1 MFDIFFSN
9 LPYFMK
15 GAVQTVWLALA
26 GVGFG
31 TIFGLILGVANA
43 SIGGGV
49 AKFINVYVFLIRGI
63 PVLVWMFLA
72 YYMLPQLGLIIG
84 DLYAVIGSLIL
95 YTGAFVSEIARGAV
109 LSVPKH
115 QIDSAKALGMNK
127 LNILRLVIIP
137 QAIKMSIPSLLNNSV
152 MMIKATAYVSVVG
165 VWELTY
171 AAREVVEQTFAAFQ
185 IFFGVMCIYFLICYP
200 LTIVA
205 RQLEKRYSYDH

>member
-1 MFDIFFSN
+1 MFDIFFAN

-31 TIFGLILGVANA
+31 TIFGLIIGVANA
-43 SIGGGV
+43 SMGGGV

-84 DLYAVIGSLIL
+84 DLFAVIGSLIL

-127 LNILRLVIIP
+127 FNILRLVIIP
-137 QAIKMSIPSLLNNSV
+137 QAMKMSIPSLLNNSV

-171 AAREVVEQTFAAFQ
+171 AAREVVERTLAAFQ

-205 RQLEKRYSYDH
+205 SQLEKRYSYEH

>member
-137 QAIKMSIPSLLNNSV
+137 QAMKMSIPSLLNNSV

-171 AAREVVEQTFAAFQ
+171 AAREVVERTLAAFQ

-205 RQLEKRYSYDH
+205 SQLEKRYSYEH

>member
-1 MFDIFFSN
+1 MFDIFFAN

-43 SIGGGV
+43 SMGGGV

-171 AAREVVEQTFAAFQ
+171 AAREVVERTLAAFQ

-205 RQLEKRYSYDH
+205 SQLEKRYSYEH

>member
-1 MFDIFFSN
+1 MFDIFFAN

-31 TIFGLILGVANA
+31 TIFGLLLGVANA
-43 SIGGGV
+43 SMGGGV

-84 DLYAVIGSLIL
+84 DLFAVIGSLIL

-127 LNILRLVIIP
+127 FNILRLVIIP
-137 QAIKMSIPSLLNNSV
+137 QAMKMSIPSLLNNSV

-171 AAREVVEQTFAAFQ
+171 AAREVVERTLAAFQ

-205 RQLEKRYSYDH
+205 SQLEKRYSYEH

>member
-137 QAIKMSIPSLLNNSV
+137 QAMKMSIPSLLNNSV

-171 AAREVVEQTFAAFQ
+171 AAREVVERTLAAFQ
-185 IFFGVMCIYFLICYP
+185 VFFGVMCIYFLICYP

-205 RQLEKRYSYDH
+205 SQLEKRYTYEH

>member
-1 MFDIFFSN
+1 MLDVFFSN

-43 SIGGGV
+43 SIGGLI

-84 DLYAVIGSLIL
+84 DLFAVIGSLIL

-115 QIDSAKALGMNK
+115 QIESAKALGMNK
-127 LNILRLVIIP
+127 FDILRLVIIP

-171 AAREVVEQTFAAFQ
+171 AAREVVERTLAAFQ
-185 IFFGVMCIYFLICYP
+185 VFFGVMCIYFLICYP

-205 RQLEKRYSYDH
+205 SKLEKRYSYEH

>member
-1 MFDIFFSN
+1 MFDVFFSN

-43 SIGGGV
+43 SIGGLI

-84 DLYAVIGSLIL
+84 DLFAVIGSLIL

-115 QIDSAKALGMNK
+115 QIESAKALGMNK
-127 LNILRLVIIP
+127 FDILRLVIIP

-171 AAREVVEQTFAAFQ
+171 AAREVVERTLAAFQ
-185 IFFGVMCIYFLICYP
+185 VFFGVMCIYFLICYP

-205 RQLEKRYSYDH
+205 SKLEKRYSYEH

>member
-1 MFDIFFSN
+1 MLDVFISN
-9 LPYFMK
+9 LPYLMK

-31 TIFGLILGVANA
+31 TLFGLIFGVANA
-43 SIGGGV
+43 SMGGII
-49 AKFINVYVFLIRGI
+49 AWFINIYVFVIRGI

-84 DLYAVIGSLIL
+84 DIFAVIGSLIL
-95 YTGAFVSEIARGAV
+95 YTGAFVAEIARGAV
-109 LSVPKH
+109 LSIPKH
-115 QIDSAKALGMNK
+115 QVDSAKGLGMNK
-127 LNILRLVIIP
+127 YNTLRLVIIP
-137 QAIKMSIPSLLNNSV
+137 QAMKMSVPHLLNNSV

-171 AAREVVEQTFAAFQ
+171 AAREVVERTLAAFQ
-185 IFFGVMCIYFLICYP
+185 VFFGVMCIYFLICYP

>member
-26 GVGFG
+26 GVWFV

-43 SIGGGV
+43 SIGGVV

-171 AAREVVEQTFAAFQ
+171 AAREVVERTLAAFQ

-205 RQLEKRYSYDH
+205 SQLEKRYSYEH

>member
-1 MFDIFFSN
+1 MLDVFFSN

-43 SIGGGV
+43 SIGGLI

-84 DLYAVIGSLIL
+84 DLFAVIGSLIL

-115 QIDSAKALGMNK
+115 QIESAKALGMNK
-127 LNILRLVIIP
+127 FDILRLVIIP

-171 AAREVVEQTFAAFQ
+171 AAREVVERTLAAFQ
-185 IFFGVMCIYFLICYP
+185 VFLGVMCIYFLICYP

-205 RQLEKRYSYDH
+205 SKLEKRYSYEH

>member
-43 SIGGGV
+43 SMGGGV

-171 AAREVVEQTFAAFQ
+171 AAREVVERTLAAFQ

-205 RQLEKRYSYDH
+205 SQLEKRYSYEH

>member
-1 MFDIFFSN
+1 MLDVFFSN

-43 SIGGGV
+43 SIGGLI

-84 DLYAVIGSLIL
+84 DLFAVIGSLIL

-115 QIDSAKALGMNK
+115 QI
-127 LNILRLVIIP
+127 
-137 QAIKMSIPSLLNNSV
+137 
-152 MMIKATAYVSVVG
+152 
-165 VWELTY
+165 
-171 AAREVVEQTFAAFQ
+171 
-185 IFFGVMCIYFLICYP
+185 
-200 LTIVA
+200 
-205 RQLEKRYSYDH
+205 